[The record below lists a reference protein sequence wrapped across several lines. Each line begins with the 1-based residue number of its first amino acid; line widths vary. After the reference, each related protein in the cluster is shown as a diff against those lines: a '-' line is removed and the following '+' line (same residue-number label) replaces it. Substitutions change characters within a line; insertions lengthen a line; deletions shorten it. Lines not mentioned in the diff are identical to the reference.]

1 MQLHLCGRVML
12 PIVILVLIVGLLCNI
27 NNCYIGQC
35 TGFMI
40 QVNETGWSSDVTIE
54 GVRKGQWKGL

>member
-27 NNCYIGQC
+27 NNCYIDQC
-35 TGFMI
+35 TGCVI
-40 QVNETGWSSDVTIE
+40 QVNETDWSSDVTL
-54 GVRKGQWKGL
+54 KGIGKGLFKRL